1 MKCEKCGHDNKTSA
15 KFCSRCGQ
23 PLAQSESNN
32 NSKIIIAILIIVVV
46 ALVVTIGYFALF
58 NNHGASSFTAPTTAQ
73 KDSSNS
79 NVQGDSSSQ
88 QNSQPDKPKDWQLIG
103 TYSGSG
109 SGSQSIS
116 VPSGQ
121 IMIKLSAYP
130 IKNYATNHLRVSGS
144 NGESSGVDWGPKS
157 DVETRS
163 NSLSYTSSSSQTFTI
178 DYYETV
184 SWQVEIYRYQ

>member
-1 MKCEKCGHDNKTSA
+1 MKCEKCGHVNKASA

-23 PLAQSESNN
+23 PLQSEPEG
-32 NSKIIIAILIIVVV
+32 NSKIIIAILVIVIV

-58 NNHGASSFTAPTTAQ
+58 NNHSASSVTAPTTAQ
-73 KDSSNS
+73 NDNSNS

-88 QNSQPDKPKDWQLIG
+88 QNSQSDKPKDWQLIG

-130 IKNYATNHLRVSGS
+130 IKNYATNYLRVSGS
-144 NGESSGVDWGPKS
+144 NGESSSVDWGPRS